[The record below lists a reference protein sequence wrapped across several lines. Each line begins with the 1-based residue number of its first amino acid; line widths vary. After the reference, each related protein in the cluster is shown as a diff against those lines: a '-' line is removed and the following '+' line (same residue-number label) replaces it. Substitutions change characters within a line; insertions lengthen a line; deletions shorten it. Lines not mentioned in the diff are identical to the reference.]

1 MVRDCKQEERRPTI
15 ASASKEA
22 AYCKN
27 LYFLSD
33 FCPRTQAENPRA
45 RENPRRARRTEAGT
59 GIGKHCKTMLPR
71 SCVAVLLCIVATCEA
86 APVQNFAA
94 HNFTDCGSTVLIPTS
109 VSLTPDPPVKGSKWA
124 IGFTA
129 KPTRPITNG
138 TLDVIVKIWGF
149 PISHK
154 LDICYG
160 GDGWPGCPFDG
171 PINITDW
178 NPAIP
183 RFGPSGPF
191 EGTFNITDSN
201 GDILMCLQTQWK
213 QT

>member
-1 MVRDCKQEERRPTI
+1 MFLLCNIWPLCNNREI
-15 ASASKEA
+15 LASRS
-22 AYCKN
+22 
-27 LYFLSD
+27 L
-33 FCPRTQAENPRA
+33 QA
-45 RENPRRARRTEAGT
+45 
-59 GIGKHCKTMLPR
+59 KMLQSLR
-71 SCVAVLLCIVATCEA
+71 VSIAVLLCMAASCEA
-86 APVQNFAA
+86 APVQHVAI

-109 VSLTPDPPVKGSKWA
+109 VSLTPDPPKKGSKWA

-138 TLDVIVKIWGF
+138 TLDVSVKIWGF

-191 EGTFNITDSN
+191 EGVLNDHLFGTDTDN
-201 GDILMCLQTQWK
+201 AVTIWK
-213 QT
+213 VSSTSLTAMEKS

>member
-1 MVRDCKQEERRPTI
+1 
-15 ASASKEA
+15 
-22 AYCKN
+22 
-27 LYFLSD
+27 
-33 FCPRTQAENPRA
+33 
-45 RENPRRARRTEAGT
+45 
-59 GIGKHCKTMLPR
+59 MLQSLR
-71 SCVAVLLCIVATCEA
+71 VSIAVLLCMAASCEA
-86 APVQNFAA
+86 APVQHVAI

-109 VSLTPDPPVKGSKWA
+109 VSLTPDPPKKGSKWA

-138 TLDVIVKIWGF
+138 TLDVSVKIWGF

-191 EGTFNITDSN
+191 EGVLNYHLFGTDTDN
-201 GDILMCLQTQWK
+201 AL
-213 QT
+213 